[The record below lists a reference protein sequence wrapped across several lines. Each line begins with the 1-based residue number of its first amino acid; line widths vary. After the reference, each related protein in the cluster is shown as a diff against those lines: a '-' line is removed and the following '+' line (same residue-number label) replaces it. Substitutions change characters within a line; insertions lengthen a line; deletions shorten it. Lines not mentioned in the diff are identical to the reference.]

1 MNRDMALKILGLTE
15 SAIED
20 DDEILKKTYRTLI
33 LKYHPDKNKS
43 EYSAAKFQEVREAFA
58 FLQTADS
65 IMEEDDPAN
74 ESYNDI
80 LRRFLS
86 RILEKEYAELAAPF
100 VTKIFA
106 ELFNRFAQYMDS
118 RSALF
123 LDALRKINRPT
134 LEAIYSLFSKYRE
147 AFHLP
152 EGLFEKMDEILRLNE
167 YIVLNPTLYDMLS
180 EENIYKLK
188 YEDRTYLVPLW
199 HHDMTFDHEG
209 RDLVVKCFPVLPDNI
224 EVDEW
229 NNLTVYL
236 KYNVADVWNRTVE
249 VDICKGKSVK
259 FDGRELKLT
268 DEPQTIVLDHCGLIC
283 NNVNDI
289 FDSTTLQNIVLT
301 IQLGLGESP

>member
-1 MNRDMALKILGLTE
+1 MNRETALKILGLTDPIAE
-15 SAIED
+15 ED
-20 DDEILKKTYRTLI
+20 DETLKKTYRALI

-43 EYSAAKFQEVREAFA
+43 EYSAAKFQEVREAYA

-65 IMEEDDPAN
+65 IMEDDDPAN

-80 LRRFLS
+80 LRIFLS

-100 VTKIFA
+100 ITKMFELIFA
-106 ELFNRFAQYMDS
+106 RIAFYADFK
-118 RSALF
+118 SAPFFDL
-123 LDALRKINRPT
+123 LRPINRPA
-134 LEAIYSLFSKYRE
+134 LEAIYSLLSKYRE

-152 EGLFEKMDEILRLNE
+152 EGLFEKMDEVLRLDE
-167 YIVLNPTLYDMLS
+167 YIVLNPTLDDMFS
-180 EENIYKLK
+180 EENVYKLK

-209 RDLVVKCFPVLPDNI
+209 RDLVVKCFPSLPDHI

-236 KYNVADVWNRTVE
+236 RFNVADVWNREVE
-249 VDICKGKSVK
+249 VEICHNKSVK
-259 FDGRELKLT
+259 FDGQLLRLT
-268 DEPQTIVLDHCGLIC
+268 EEPQTILLDGCGLIC

-289 FDSTTLQNIVLT
+289 FDSSVLQNIVL
-301 IQLGLGESP
+301 IVQLRME

>member
-1 MNRDMALKILGLTE
+1 MNRETALHILGLTD
-15 SAIED
+15 SDA
-20 DDEILKKTYRTLI
+20 DDEETLKKVYRTLI

-43 EYSAAKFQEVREAFA
+43 EYSAAKFQEVREAYA

-80 LRRFLS
+80 LRIFLS

-100 VTKIFA
+100 ITKMF
-106 ELFNRFAQYMDS
+106 ELLFTRIAFYTDFK
-118 RSALF
+118 SAPFFDL
-123 LDALRKINRPT
+123 LRRINRPA
-134 LEAIYSLFSKYRE
+134 LEAIYSLLSKYRE

-152 EGLFEKMDEILRLNE
+152 EGLFEKMDEVLRLDE
-167 YIVLNPTLYDMLS
+167 YIVLNPTLDDMFS

-209 RDLVVKCFPVLPDNI
+209 RDLVVKCFPSLPDHI

-236 KYNVADVWNRTVE
+236 RYEVSNVWNREVE
-249 VDICKGKSVK
+249 VEICNNKSVK
-259 FDGRELKLT
+259 FDGQLLRLT
-268 DEPQTIVLDHCGLIC
+268 EEPQTILLDDCGLIC

-289 FDSTTLQNIVLT
+289 FDSSTLQNIVLI
-301 IQLGLGESP
+301 IQLRME